1 LSTEFQALFGQN
13 FVRLQRSLCEGSLLT
28 KRDLDPDPV
37 LSIWDRR
44 WILFGPSKPISRDPA
59 DLRYLARTQAKKS
72 RGTDRVLR
80 IRILLIGIAG
90 MLNEIVHAAISSEPD
105 MTIVDSLSRGDDRLG
120 ALTRQRR
127 IHVVIYPAADTDFDR
142 NKILGLLQA
151 NPRLSLLAI
160 DGRGDAATL
169 HRLAPAHDAIGRL
182 AQSTLTAAIR
192 AGAALRKG

>member
-1 LSTEFQALFGQN
+1 
-13 FVRLQRSLCEGSLLT
+13 
-28 KRDLDPDPV
+28 
-37 LSIWDRR
+37 
-44 WILFGPSKPISRDPA
+44 
-59 DLRYLARTQAKKS
+59 
-72 RGTDRVLR
+72 
-80 IRILLIGIAG
+80 

-105 MTIVDSLSRGDDRLG
+105 MTIVESLSRGDDRLG

-127 IHVVIYPAADTDFDR
+127 IDVVIYPAAAADFDR

-192 AGAALRKG
+192 AGATLRTR